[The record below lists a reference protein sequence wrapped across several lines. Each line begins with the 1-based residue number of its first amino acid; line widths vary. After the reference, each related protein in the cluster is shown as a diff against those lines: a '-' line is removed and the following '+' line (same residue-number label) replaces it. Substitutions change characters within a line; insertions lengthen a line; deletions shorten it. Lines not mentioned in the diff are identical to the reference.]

1 MVVRYAIIAD
11 IVGSRRLPDREAAQR
26 IFLDVLVRAGKGL
39 DLPGAPYATVGD
51 EFQAVAS
58 DLATALTL
66 TLRTQLLLP
75 SRLSLRF
82 GVGRGE
88 VREVGVGEDAPIRD
102 GPAWWLAR
110 EAIDAAH
117 AAQDAGVDFVRT
129 RARLDAEE
137 TGGVR
142 GGHEDEGPAATC
154 GIREH
159 EQVVNAMLT
168 LRDQAVQRMRE
179 RLLMGA
185 TQAEAAGAEGVT
197 QSAVSALVRGTG
209 AGVLQAQTLLADSN
223 GGRGREGL
231 R

>member
-88 VREVGVGEDAPIRD
+88 VREVGVGEDAPIR
-102 GPAWWLAR
+102 
-110 EAIDAAH
+110 E
-117 AAQDAGVDFVRT
+117 F
-129 RARLDAEE
+129 
-137 TGGVR
+137 
-142 GGHEDEGPAATC
+142 
-154 GIREH
+154 
-159 EQVVNAMLT
+159 
-168 LRDQAVQRMRE
+168 
-179 RLLMGA
+179 
-185 TQAEAAGAEGVT
+185 
-197 QSAVSALVRGTG
+197 
-209 AGVLQAQTLLADSN
+209 
-223 GGRGREGL
+223 
-231 R
+231 

>member
-117 AAQDAGVDFVRT
+117 AAQDA
-129 RARLDAEE
+129 EE

-179 RLLMGA
+179 RPRRLMGRLLMGA

-209 AGVLQAQTLLADSN
+209 AGVLQAQTLLADPN